1 MITFNVL
8 TLFPEMFP
16 GPLGYSLV
24 GQALRKGIWNLNAI
38 NIRSFADDKHASV
51 DDTPYGGGQGMIMR
65 ADVIG
70 KAVDDVLSSN
80 QDTKLIYVTPS
91 GSKFSDNIAREL
103 SCLTNVTILCGRYE
117 GVDQRVVDAYP
128 FYELSIGD
136 YILSGGELAT
146 MVLIDACVR
155 LIPGVVKNS
164 DSVVNESFASN
175 TLEYPQY
182 TKPRQW
188 KGYSV
193 PEVLL
198 SGNHEAINKW
208 RQDKALFITKERR
221 PDLLNNLNGGK
232 ND

>member
-1 MITFNVL
+1 MTTFNVL

-16 GPLGYSLV
+16 GSLGYSLA
-24 GQALRKGIWNLNAI
+24 GRALRERIWNLNVI
-38 NIRSFADDKHASV
+38 NIRSFADDKRTSV
-51 DDTPYGGGQGMIMR
+51 DDTPYGGGQGMVMR

-70 KAVDDVLSSN
+70 KAIDNVLYSN

-103 SCLTNVTILCGRYE
+103 SCLANITILCGRYE
-117 GVDQRVVDAYP
+117 GIDQRVIDTYP

-136 YILSGGELAT
+136 YILSGGELAA

-164 DSVVNESFASN
+164 DSIINESFFGN
-175 TLEYPQY
+175 MLEYPQY

-188 KGYSV
+188 KGHSV

-208 RQDKALFITKERR
+208 RKDRALLITKQRR
-221 PDLLNNLNGGK
+221 PDLLNNLNGDE